1 MSGIAGLGV
10 PPACGGQ
17 PLQPAAA
24 PRTSRGRATVAVAA
38 GLLLAGV
45 LIGGLWAWIAPPIH
59 GVVALT
65 HDGDRLH
72 DYLGDESEHFF
83 VAAFLMLGLLNVVAA
98 VASVLAWQWRAHR
111 GPGMVAG
118 LCSGVML
125 AAAAAAGVGALLVHL
140 RYGAVN
146 FAAAPVSHED
156 PVYYF
161 TEAPPVFF
169 GRAPLQIAC
178 TLLLPAA
185 TAALVYAVA
194 AAATARD
201 DLGGYPAVDPPYRQ
215 AAEAASSA
223 PS

>member
-1 MSGIAGLGV
+1 MSGAAE
-10 PPACGGQ
+10 PRPA
-17 PLQPAAA
+17 PA
-24 PRTSRGRATVAVAA
+24 PDTSRRRAIVAVAA

-45 LIGGLWAWIAPPIH
+45 LIGGLWAWIGPPIH

-72 DYLGDESEHFF
+72 DYLGDEPEHFF

-118 LCSGVML
+118 LCTGMVI

-140 RYGAVN
+140 RYGTVD
-146 FAAAPVSHED
+146 FDAAPVSHD
-156 PVYYF
+156 NPVYYF

-169 GRAPLQIAC
+169 GRTPWQIAC
-178 TLLLPAA
+178 TLLLPAT
-185 TAALVYAVA
+185 TAALVYAVP

-201 DLGGYPAVDPPYRQ
+201 DLGGYPAIDPPWPQ
-215 AAEAASSA
+215 AAEASSSA

>member
-1 MSGIAGLGV
+1 MTERAGLRPTQPSPPHGV
-10 PPACGGQ
+10 
-17 PLQPAAA
+17 L
-24 PRTSRGRATVAVAA
+24 RTSRRRAIVAVAA
-38 GLLLAGV
+38 GLVLAGA

-59 GVVALT
+59 GAAVLT
-65 HDGDRLH
+65 HDGDRVH
-72 DYLGDESEHFF
+72 DYLGDESDHFV

-98 VASVLAWQWRAHR
+98 VASVLAWQWRVHR

-118 LCSGVML
+118 LCTGVVI

-146 FAAAPVSHED
+146 FDAMPLTEKN

-178 TLLLPAA
+178 TLLLPAS
-185 TAALVYAVA
+185 TAALVYAVPVVA
-194 AAATARD
+194 IARD

-215 AAEAASSA
+215 AVGEPTCTRS
-223 PS
+223 